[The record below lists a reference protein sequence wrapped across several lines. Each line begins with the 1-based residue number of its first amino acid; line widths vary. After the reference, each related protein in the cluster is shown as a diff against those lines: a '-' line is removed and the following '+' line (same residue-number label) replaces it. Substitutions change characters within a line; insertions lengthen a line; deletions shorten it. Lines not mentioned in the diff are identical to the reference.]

1 MKENKNIYDLFSI
14 WSPLKSV
21 SYTING
27 ILMGLGAPLGWLLI
41 DYLFFRPS
49 HLSMIPYL
57 LKELFRSA
65 HQMTLYVYM
74 TLGTSLVMGVTG
86 YLVGA
91 AFDRDEE
98 KATELKKT
106 HDRIGEQKKKF
117 ENRFHH
123 LSAAMT
129 NLYQIGADIQRS
141 RNTEQVL
148 ELIAEGAHM
157 VLSFDRINIFLL
169 DAEREN
175 LLCREAQGQ
184 EGEGWRTLKLPLDKV
199 GGVPAKTIAQNETIE
214 VEDLDTKSNDWR
226 LQPPYDSI
234 PELRSRSFV
243 CIPLRERG
251 KPIGLIAVDNKTSRT
266 PIREEKLSPLQILAE
281 QGSIALTNISLF
293 DGINQLH
300 QALERNFEGLLNR
313 KEVFAKIVG
322 DLSGRAEEI
331 RNNMLHVAANA
342 EGLSDAVTDT
352 ASSVHEM
359 SSSLNE
365 VAGGVNSLREA
376 AEKTVASTTEL
387 GTSIREVESHAKE
400 SNVLSEQV
408 KGEAEDGASLVQESI
423 SGIGAIRE
431 IVLES
436 VDVMERFGLKTEK
449 IGEVLEVINNINEK
463 TNVLALNA
471 AIISNQAGEH
481 GKGFG
486 VVSNEIRALS
496 DKTKAS
502 SREIEEMILAL
513 QEEVRDATVK
523 IQSIPKQVEA
533 GVDLSQKSGAALNK
547 ILQSSVT
554 SLGMTRQIENAT
566 REQVKSTEIVS
577 QALDRVNE
585 MIQMMTRSIEEQNRG
600 SKVVAQANESIR
612 QITEEVAKAT
622 LSQSEE
628 FNRVSEMVHQ
638 VSEMVSSLFENA
650 EQRKKESEYIIEGIQ
665 LLDQKKSTA

>member
-1 MKENKNIYDLFSI
+1 VKENKNIYDLFSI

-27 ILMGLGAPLGWLLI
+27 VLMGLGAPLGWLLI
-41 DYLFFRPS
+41 DYLFFRPPG
-49 HLSMIPYL
+49 LSLIPYFL
-57 LKELFRSA
+57 DELFSSA
-65 HQMTLYVYM
+65 HQITLYVYM
-74 TLGTSLVMGVTG
+74 TLGTSLVMGATG
-86 YLVGA
+86 YLVGE

-98 KATELKKT
+98 KAVQLQKA
-106 HDRIGEQKKKF
+106 HDRIEEQKKKF
-117 ENRFHH
+117 ENRFHR

-141 RNTEQVL
+141 RNAEQVL
-148 ELIAEGAHM
+148 ELISEGAHM

-169 DAEREN
+169 DPEREN
-175 LLCREAQGQ
+175 LLCRESRGQ

-199 GGVPAKTIAQNETIE
+199 GGVLAKTIAQNETFE
-214 VEDLDTKSNDWR
+214 VEDITTKSPDWR
-226 LQPPYDSI
+226 LQPPYDRI
-234 PELRSRSFV
+234 RELRSRSFV

-251 KPIGLIAVDNKTSRT
+251 KAIGLIAVDNKTSRT
-266 PIREEKLSPLQILAE
+266 PIREEKLSPLKILAE

-293 DGINQLH
+293 DGINRLH
-300 QALERNFEGLLNR
+300 KELERNFEGLLNR

-322 DLSGRAEEI
+322 DLSERAEEI
-331 RNNMLHVAANA
+331 RNNMLHVATNA

-359 SSSLNE
+359 SNSLNE

-387 GTSIREVESHAKE
+387 GMSIREVESHAKE

-408 KGEAEDGASLVQESI
+408 KGEAEEGVSLVQESI
-423 SGIGAIRE
+423 SGIGVIRD

-436 VDVMERFGLKTEK
+436 VNVMERFGRKTEK

-502 SREIEEMILAL
+502 AREIEEMILDL
-513 QEEVRDATVK
+513 QDEVRDATTK
-523 IQSIPKQVEA
+523 IQSIPQQVEA
-533 GVDLSQKSGAALNK
+533 GVELSQKSGEALNK
-547 ILQSSVT
+547 ILKSAVT
-554 SLGMTRQIENAT
+554 SLEMTRQIENAT

-622 LSQSEE
+622 VKQSEE

-650 EQRKKESEYIIEGIQ
+650 EQRKEESEYIIEGIQ
-665 LLDQKKSTA
+665 LFDRRDSTA